1 MSQTV
6 TETPSISSASDESRS
21 PEAGRPSTPSSR
33 PPQEQLEVEDPAGAP
48 PAEDE
53 SQYPTGRKFQIIL
66 LSMCLVLIA
75 SDMDISIVSVSIP
88 AITDHFH
95 TMADVGWYSAAYR
108 LCKCSF
114 QFMFGK
120 LYKMFSLKWIFLIS
134 IAISLLGSV
143 LCSAANSSA
152 MFVLGRA
159 VCGKLSSSR
168 RRVTLFSKFADGQK

>member
-6 TETPSISSASDESRS
+6 TETRTVSVASDDSPVAEDDRRS
-21 PEAGRPSTPSSR
+21 TQSGRPQSELEIETEANSTT
-33 PPQEQLEVEDPAGAP
+33 
-48 PAEDE
+48 AEDE

-66 LSMCLVLIA
+66 LSMSLVLIA

-108 LCKCSF
+108 LSKCSF

-134 IAISLLGSV
+134 IAISLFGSV
-143 LCSAANSSA
+143 LCSAAATST
-152 MFVLGRA
+152 MFVVGRA
-159 VCGKLSSSR
+159 VCGEFER
-168 RRVTLFSKFADGQK
+168 TANDH